1 MTRSLVLTLIGP
13 DRPGL
18 VEALARAIAAHD
30 ANWLESRMSRLAGKF
45 AGILLVDAPEDQ
57 AEALTRSLRELQSE
71 GLSVMVEQSSEQ
83 EVPRTWV
90 GLELSLVG
98 QDRPGIIRDI
108 SRALA
113 GRGVNVEELSTGC
126 SSAPMSGETLFHAT
140 ARLQVPQGAPLDELR
155 EALEAL
161 ANDLM
166 VDLSLRTPGGAAHD

>member
-1 MTRSLVLTLIGP
+1 MAESLVLTLIGP

-18 VEALARAIAAHD
+18 VEALSKAIAAHD

-45 AGILLVDAPEDQ
+45 AGILLVSVPDGRTESLT
-57 AEALTRSLRELQSE
+57 EALGALQSE
-71 GLSVMVEQSSEQ
+71 GLRVVVERSGPE
-83 EVPRTWV
+83 EPAP
-90 GLELSLVG
+90 GYLALELNLVG

-126 SSAPMSGETLFHAT
+126 SSAPMSGEMLFHAT
-140 ARLQVPQGAPLDELR
+140 ARLHLPAGVRVEELR
-155 EALEAL
+155 EALEEL

-166 VDLSLRTPGGAAHD
+166 VDVTLGEPGQG